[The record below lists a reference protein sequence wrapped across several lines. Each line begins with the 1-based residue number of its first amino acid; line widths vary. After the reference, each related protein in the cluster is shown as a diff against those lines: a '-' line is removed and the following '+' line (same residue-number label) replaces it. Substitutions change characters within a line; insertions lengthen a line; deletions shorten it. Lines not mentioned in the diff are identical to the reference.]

1 MICHKLQRFTS
12 FIVLGCVIMAT
23 AACGAQGER
32 ARLLR
37 VKGLVKVRSEGRG
50 WTKASLP
57 KHQSLLARDE
67 VQTCQQAT
75 ASVSMDGARIDM
87 APLTHLVIPAAP
99 PSRSSKGNSRLSL
112 LTGKILIWIVGSR
125 PLEIGTAGAI
135 AAAKSTQF
143 IVSADEAGRTVLT
156 VVEGTVE
163 FYNDLGSVTV
173 AADEQSTAAP
183 GMAPTRPAR
192 VDRSSYIE
200 WEANLDSL
208 WLGHEKMNFPGETR
222 EALGKRA
229 EEAVQKA
236 EATPADA
243 AAQEQAGDLLH
254 DLGDFPAAQEHYERI
269 TNPSPDLSLKQA
281 YNLLQQGR
289 STEAERAFATLA
301 AANPTAAAP
310 LLGQATALAAQYDE
324 AKLARAQETLDR
336 ARKLDPAHREVPL
349 VQGLLAIRGGGC
361 AEALAALSAAATA
374 ADPDYR
380 VLAYLSGVQLAA
392 QRPQEALTS
401 ARRAVLLAP
410 ASALA
415 HQRLGTVAFFCGS
428 LQEAAAEANL
438 ALSLSPQSASAHLLR
453 SDILVA
459 QGDLEGGLQ
468 AAEAAVEL
476 DPRLAPAHHAIG
488 MISLAQNDL
497 KRAEKSFTKALQLA
511 PKLVAA
517 RTGMGM
523 TYARQG
529 KLAEALELQQGT
541 AALDG
546 SQAAVRN
553 NIGLIYLQTGRL
565 NEAIKTFKDTLR
577 LQSDWAI
584 VHANIALAYL
594 ESNEYALA
602 RQEAEKAVALGG
614 ESARVRTTL
623 ARVYLRQNRINAAW
637 AQLRRALEL
646 DDSYALA
653 RMHLAEV
660 YARLGRPEDATRE
673 RFRALTL
680 QPSVMVD
687 SRDYARTEVEAA
699 VGDPHRVTAHTMGRG
714 DDGQN
719 SYYLAAQHVSADL
732 DRPRT
737 DTRATVGLAIA
748 GRQTTSDN
756 TAVVY
761 ASGLDQDQDRP
772 GPALANGLP
781 TDLDWESSF
790 RGGELQV
797 MSRSRA
803 GDDGDLTFRLGY
815 SRLQQRDDNP
825 DALSPTDPRR
835 LRSLRHTMSGPAV
848 ELRLDESLGTRGL
861 LTAGAAWA
869 HQKQELS
876 GLLAEPGTPITYT
889 SFADD
894 DTRNILA
901 GYLEYQRLLSP
912 RTTLLLGGRM
922 VVADGTSPVIR
933 PKITLLR
940 QVSQYGSIALLT
952 RPLLADDVSALSPV
966 ERYALRPDISRF
978 DLARG
983 GYSQSYELQYEV
995 VRPSGLLRASLFQ
1008 RDARNL
1014 LTDLQDPR
1022 WSRAVSPEVIGAATL
1037 RGAEIEL
1044 ERELGHNLTF
1054 GAWARYTDSRDDDS
1068 GGTDLPYHPRY
1079 AGQARLDYL
1088 DEAGWQIGAAWTY
1101 IGERF
1106 ADPANSLELG
1116 SYNVL
1121 SLSLARQL
1129 NLHTFV
1135 FVNVENLL
1143 DREYE
1148 FFRHYPE
1155 AGTQVAGGVRYRF

>member
-1 MICHKLQRFTS
+1 
-12 FIVLGCVIMAT
+12 MAT

-37 VKGLVKVRSEGRG
+37 VKGLVKVRSEGQS
-50 WTKASLP
+50 WTKANLP
-57 KHQSLLARDE
+57 KNQSLLARDE
-67 VQTCQQAT
+67 VQTYQQAT

-112 LTGKILIWIVGSR
+112 LTGKILIWLVGSR

-143 IVSADEAGRTVLT
+143 IVAADEAGRTVLT
-156 VVEGTVE
+156 VVEGAVE

-173 AADEQSTAAP
+173 AANEQSTAAP

-208 WLGHEKMNFPGETR
+208 WLGFEKMNFPGETR
-222 EALGKRA
+222 EALSKRA

-236 EATPADA
+236 EAEPADA
-243 AAQEQAGDLLH
+243 TAQEQAGDLLH
-254 DLGDFPAAQEHYERI
+254 DLGDFSAAQEHYDRVAD
-269 TNPSPDLSLKQA
+269 PSPELSLKQA

-289 STEAERAFATLA
+289 STEAEQAFAKLA
-301 AANPTAAAP
+301 AAKPTAAAP

-324 AKLARAQETLDR
+324 AKLASAHEALDR
-336 ARKLDPAHREVPL
+336 ARKLDPDNREVPL
-349 VQGLLAIRGGGC
+349 VQGLLAIRGGDC
-361 AEALAALSAAATA
+361 AQALAALTPAAAA
-374 ADPDYR
+374 ANPDYR

-415 HQRLGTVAFFCGS
+415 HQSLGTVAFFCGS

-438 ALSLSPQSASAHLLR
+438 ALSLSPQSASAQLLR

-459 QGDLEGGLQ
+459 RGNLDGGLQ
-468 AAEAAVEL
+468 AAEAAAEL

-497 KRAEKSFTKALQLA
+497 RRAEKSFTKALQLA
-511 PKLVAA
+511 PKLVSA

-529 KLAEALELQQGT
+529 KLAEALELQQGA

-546 SQAAVRN
+546 SQAAVQN

-565 NEAIKTFKDTLR
+565 SEAIKTFKDTQR
-577 LQSDWAI
+577 LQPDWAI
-584 VHANIALAYL
+584 VHANLALAYL

-602 RQEAEKAVALGG
+602 RQEAETAVALGG

-623 ARVYLRQNRINAAW
+623 ARVYLRQNRANAAW

-660 YARLGRPEDATRE
+660 YTRLGRPEDAIRE

-687 SRDYARTEVEAA
+687 NRDYARTEVEAA
-699 VGDPHRVTAHTMGRG
+699 VGDPNRVTAHTMGRG

-719 SYYLAAQHVSADL
+719 SYYVAGQYADADL
-732 DRPRT
+732 NRPRT
-737 DTRATVGLAIA
+737 DNRAIVGLAIA
-748 GRQTTSDN
+748 GRQTTPDN
-756 TAVVY
+756 TAVIY
-761 ASGLDQDQDRP
+761 ASGVDQDQDRP
-772 GPALANGLP
+772 GQALAGGLP

-797 MSRSRA
+797 MSRRSA

-815 SRLQQRDDNP
+815 SRLRHTDDNP
-825 DALSPTDPRR
+825 DALSPTDPRP
-835 LRSLRHTMSGPAV
+835 LRSLRHAESGPAA
-848 ELRLDESLGTRGL
+848 ELRLDKPLGTRSL

-869 HQKQELS
+869 HQKQKLS
-876 GLLAEPGTPITYT
+876 GLLAEPGTPVTYT
-889 SFADD
+889 SFAND

-901 GYLEYQRLLSP
+901 GYLEYQRLLNP

-922 VVADGTSPVIR
+922 VVADETSPVIR

-966 ERYALRPDISRF
+966 ERYALRPEISRF
-978 DLARG
+978 NLARG

-995 VRPSGLLRASLFQ
+995 VPPAGMMRVALFQ
-1008 RDARNL
+1008 RDVRNL
-1014 LTDLQDPR
+1014 LIDLEDPA
-1022 WSRAVSPEVIGAATL
+1022 WSTGVTRMVAGAATL

-1044 ERELGHNLTF
+1044 EREFGENLTV
-1054 GAWARYTDSRDDDS
+1054 GAWARYTDSNNDDP
-1068 GGTDLPYHPRY
+1068 GEADLPYQPRLL
-1079 AGQARLDYL
+1079 GQLRLDYL
-1088 DEAGWQIGAAWTY
+1088 DTAGWQVGAALTHV
-1101 IGERF
+1101 GERY
-1106 ADPANSLELG
+1106 ADPANAVELG
-1116 SYNVL
+1116 SYSL
-1121 SLSLARQL
+1121 LSLAVAKQL

-1135 FVNVENLL
+1135 FLNVENAL
-1143 DREYE
+1143 DRAYQY
-1148 FFRHYPE
+1148 FRNYPG
-1155 AGTQVAGGVRYRF
+1155 AGTQVAGGLRYRF